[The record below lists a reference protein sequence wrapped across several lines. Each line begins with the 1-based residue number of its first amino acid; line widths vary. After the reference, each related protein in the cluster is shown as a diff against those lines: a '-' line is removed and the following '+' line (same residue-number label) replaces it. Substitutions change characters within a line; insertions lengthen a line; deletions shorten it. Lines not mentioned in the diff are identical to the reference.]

1 MPDDLPDGAD
11 CFFPACKV
19 ERIGNVVM
27 IHTESDDDAIIVFE
41 MFKDVSLGHTISFR
55 KAD

>member
-27 IHTESDDDAIIVFE
+27 IHTESEDDAIIVFE